1 MLIDM
6 VFCNIYMIIYFNIQV
21 HWLIL
26 DGSRNKLL
34 VLTGQSSE
42 DSGDLLLHTG
52 QFSPHDFVQIF
63 ADEEVGLF
71 QNPFK
76 TAVLMFCECI

>member
-1 MLIDM
+1 M
-6 VFCNIYMIIYFNIQV
+6 QV

-26 DGSRNKLL
+26 DGSRHKLL

-71 QNPFK
+71 KPFN
-76 TAVLMFCECI
+76 AFVLMFCECIKTVVLMSTFTLSGAWFL